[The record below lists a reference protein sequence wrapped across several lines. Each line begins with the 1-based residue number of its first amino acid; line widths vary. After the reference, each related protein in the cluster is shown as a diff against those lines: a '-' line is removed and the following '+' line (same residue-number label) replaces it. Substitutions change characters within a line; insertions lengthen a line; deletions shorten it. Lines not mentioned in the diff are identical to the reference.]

1 MKTGFKIFFTILY
14 ITLAIVMLPVGL
26 FSGAIH
32 YLDFAYDKLKDF
44 WKED

>member
-1 MKTGFKIFFTILY
+1 MKIGFKIFFTIVY

-32 YLDFAYDKLKDF
+32 YLDSAYDKLKDF
-44 WKED
+44 WTEN